1 MKQNKIKEFLGG
13 IFFEEMSSNVIFGI
27 IATILVAIDTWIL
40 WFSKIRISLADWPI
54 YLVVGITALILAG
67 VGKILRSEFDACY
80 KGNLVNK
87 VCLGLGI
94 VSMIILFSGLA
105 GSGPLCQSK
114 NLYSEVAAHV
124 QEVKGDPFP
133 NLLGKN
139 NDTSNLPLIGDAEAI
154 KRAETEMGKFP
165 ALGSQFQLDKNELT
179 SQNMDGQLVYV
190 IPLEPI
196 DMFKWDSKTGAPG
209 FFIVDRNNGETEFV
223 EKPFFTTTAAP
234 FGDNVLRVT
243 NSFLDKE
250 GISGYTTDPS
260 PEVDDKKE
268 LHFITTVYTH
278 KGFCGGYNEVLGVV
292 DVNAHTKE
300 ANFYSRDDIPEWV
313 DRVIPEAFFV
323 SYLGD
328 YGAYKNG
335 FWNSLFAKK
344 DVQAMTS
351 DSSIPQID
359 TDTGKVHELSCA
371 YDVIY
376 IDGVCYYFTGWT
388 SVGKEGSSNGV
399 MMMNSKTG
407 DITYYPTYGISE
419 GKAQSVVE
427 GLVSDKGYE
436 STYPLLLKVAG
447 EETYFHLMR
456 DKSENLVGYAFCS
469 YKDYTK
475 AAYGTSID
483 EAEAAYI
490 KTLGKS
496 AESVSAE
503 IDKSKAETVKGTI
516 EDIRSEVLDGNTIY
530 YIKVDSV
537 NDKIFS
543 AHSKVDID
551 LVFAE
556 KGDEIEIEYYAS
568 DSSVEAIKSCKIS

>member
-1 MKQNKIKEFLGG
+1 MKAKVILKK
-13 IFFEEMSSNVIFGI
+13 IFFEEVSSNVIFGVI
-27 IATILVAIDTWIL
+27 STIFIALDIWIL
-40 WFSKIRISLADWPI
+40 WFSKIRISFTDWPI
-54 YLVVGITALILAG
+54 YLTIGLTALILAAFG
-67 VGKILRSEFDACY
+67 AFLRSQFDCRNGNVVNKILLAA
-80 KGNLVNK
+80 
-87 VCLGLGI
+87 GI
-94 VSMIILFSGLA
+94 LSLLTFFIGVT
-105 GSGPLCQSK
+105 GSGPLFQSC
-114 NLYSEVAAHV
+114 NLHSEVAAHV
-124 QEVKGDPFP
+124 QEAKGEAFP

-165 ALGSQFQLDKNELT
+165 ALGSQFRLDKDELT
-179 SQNMDGQLVYV
+179 SQNMDGKLVYV
-190 IPLEPI
+190 IPLEPT
-196 DMFKWDSKTGAPG
+196 DMFKWDSKEGAPG
-209 FFIVDRNNGETEFV
+209 FFIVDRNNGKTEFV
-223 EKPFFTTTAAP
+223 EKAFFTTTAAP
-234 FGDNVLRVT
+234 FGDNILRVV
-243 NSFLDKE
+243 NSYLDKE
-250 GISGYTTDPS
+250 GISGLTTDPS
-260 PEVDDKKE
+260 PEVDDEKD
-268 LHFITTVYTH
+268 LHFITTVYNH

-300 ANFYSRDDIPEWV
+300 TKFYSMKDIPDWV
-313 DRVIPEAFFV
+313 DRVIPENFFV
-323 SYLGD
+323 TYLGD
-328 YGAYKNG
+328 YGTYKNG
-335 FWNSLFAKK
+335 FWNSAFAKK
-344 DVQAMTS
+344 DVQSMTT
-351 DSSIPQID
+351 DSSLPE
-359 TDTGKVHELSCA
+359 TDEVTGKTHENPKA
-371 YDVIY
+371 YDVVY
-376 IDGVCYYFTGWT
+376 IDGVCYYYTGWT
-388 SVGKEGSSNGV
+388 SVGKEGASNGI
-399 MMMNSKTG
+399 MMMDSRTG

-456 DKSENLVGYAFCS
+456 DKTENLVGYAFCS

-490 KTLGKS
+490 KSLGKS
-496 AESVSAE
+496 AESVSTE
-503 IDKSKAETVKGTI
+503 LDKAKAETAKGII

-530 YIKVDSV
+530 YIKVNSV

-543 AHSKVDID
+543 AHSKVNID